1 MNALIILGGDRPS
14 AGLLRTL
21 AGQAELVLC
30 ADSGL
35 AAAQAAGVVPDA
47 VIGDMDSVPDEALRR
62 YAQAGNVLR
71 LPCEKDDTD
80 GVAALDEAIR
90 RGAAHVT
97 LTGALGGRL
106 DHALANCMLLVRAY
120 NRGITACIEE
130 DAERV
135 ELLRGRREIF
145 GRPGQ
150 TFSLLSLGEARIAS
164 LTGAHYPLHDYAM
177 SCDHPIGVSNLF
189 EQPVICVDIA
199 QGDVLFFQQNRL

>member
-1 MNALIILGGDRPS
+1 MPS
-14 AGLLRTL
+14 SAIWT
-21 AGQAELVLC
+21 AC
-30 ADSGL
+30 
-35 AAAQAAGVVPDA
+35 
-47 VIGDMDSVPDEALRR
+47 
-62 YAQAGNVLR
+62 
-71 LPCEKDDTD
+71 CEKDDTD

-120 NRGITACIEE
+120 NRGITASIEE
-130 DAERV
+130 DTQRV
-135 ELLRGRREIF
+135 ELLRGRRDIA

-150 TFSLLSLGEARIAS
+150 TFSLLSLGEAHIVS

-189 EQPVICVDIA
+189 EHPIVHVQVAD
-199 QGDVLFFQQNRL
+199 GDVLFFQQKQM

>member
-1 MNALIILGGDRPS
+1 MNALIVLGGDRPS
-14 AGLLRTL
+14 AALLRTL
-21 AGQAELVLC
+21 AARADFVLC

-35 AAAQAAGVVPDA
+35 TAAQAAGVRPDA
-47 VIGDMDSVPDEALRR
+47 VIGDMDSVPCEALQR

-80 GVAALDEAIR
+80 GVAALDEVIR
-90 RGAAHVT
+90 RGATHVT

-120 NRGITACIEE
+120 NRGITASIEE
-130 DAERV
+130 DTQRV
-135 ELLRGRREIF
+135 ELLRGRREIA

-150 TFSLLSLGEARIAS
+150 TFSLLSLGEAHIVS

-189 EQPVICVDIA
+189 EHSIVHVQVAD
-199 QGDVLFFQQNRL
+199 GDVLFFQQKQM